1 MKGTLL
7 AFIFLLS
14 WAVFISDM
22 TNYLWSGIVVL
33 HTASVWDPWKQVL
46 YFHPSYE
53 AFRLTCCFEY
63 SSKHSLKTNCQ
74 IFPDENQSPHVIP
87 GTQKFWNWN
96 IHVNHLIGVG
106 KCKLLREAV
115 QCPTLMGWLN
125 KLKVVYLYMR
135 ILLSSWKE
143 GNTDTCSNMDTFW
156 GQKKKRKGSFSK
168 ENYRLTSIYDGNF
181 YASHTLLQWN
191 RHTQRLPGQVPRGAD
206 AVDLRLGLRTWVST
220 QLSGHPELRP
230 SGSLYG

>member
-1 MKGTLL
+1 M
-7 AFIFLLS
+7 LS

-156 GQKKKRKGSFSK
+156 GQKKKKGKVAFL
-168 ENYRLTSIYDGNF
+168 RRITDLQAFMMVTSML
-181 YASHTLLQWN
+181 HTLCYNETDTL
-191 RHTQRLPGQVPRGAD
+191 RDCQVRC
-206 AVDLRLGLRTWVST
+206 
-220 QLSGHPELRP
+220 PEVLMQ
-230 SGSLYG
+230 